1 MTRPSPL
8 LRALRRVL
16 AGSSGSGPAA
26 PAAAVPAAVP
36 AAAASTPPRR
46 TAYAALGRALAEQD
60 ARALAAR
67 RAADA
72 AARAALART
81 PRVER
86 RRNATAD
93 RPVWTEAER
102 AVRLRV
108 PGVAD
113 QSRLTPPVG
122 QDVVRDAAARAR
134 RFGLTLALVLA
145 PAALLA
151 FGGPRA
157 AAAQDVRIRDLTTTD
172 GAAPI
177 RLVGYG
183 IAVGL
188 DNSGDRS
195 SGGRNGGMTVQSV
208 ANVLRN
214 FGVEVPAE
222 AVRSRNAAA
231 VLVTAEV
238 SPYLRAGGRFEVQV
252 ASVGDARS
260 LRGGVLYLTP
270 LVAEAGGRPVAAAQG
285 AVLLSDGVDARDRF
299 GPPAVE
305 TTARIPAG
313 GQLEADLP
321 RPTLAQSGRLLLK
334 EPDIATATRIAAA
347 VNAALGANT
356 ATVED
361 PGAVALALP
370 AAGRAQA
377 LARVGELGVRPARAA
392 RVVIDARDGTVVA
405 GGDLAIGE
413 AVVSHGAVTLSVG
426 GGAPASG
433 APNAAP
439 NGTPNG
445 APNAAAG
452 AAAQAPPGD
461 VRVAPGTS
469 VQRVAAALHAVQ
481 TPAADIAAIFAALR
495 DVGAL
500 AAEIVVR

>member
-1 MTRPSPL
+1 
-8 LRALRRVL
+8 
-16 AGSSGSGPAA
+16 
-26 PAAAVPAAVP
+26 
-36 AAAASTPPRR
+36 
-46 TAYAALGRALAEQD
+46 
-60 ARALAAR
+60 
-67 RAADA
+67 
-72 AARAALART
+72 
-81 PRVER
+81 
-86 RRNATAD
+86 
-93 RPVWTEAER
+93 
-102 AVRLRV
+102 VRLRV

-122 QDVVRDAAARAR
+122 LDVVRDAAARVR
-134 RFGLTLALVLA
+134 RYGLTLALALL
-145 PAALLA
+145 PAALA
-151 FGGPRA
+151 FGSASAG
-157 AAAQDVRIRDLTTTD
+157 AQDVRIRDVTTSD

-188 DNSGDRS
+188 DNSGDRT
-195 SGGRNGGMTVQSV
+195 SGGRSGGMTVQSV

-238 SPYLRAGGRFEVQV
+238 SPYLRAGGRFEVNV

-260 LRGGVLYLTP
+260 LRGGVLYMTP

-285 AVLLSDGVDARDRF
+285 SLLLSDGVDPRARF

-305 TTARIPAG
+305 TSARIPQG

-321 RPTLAQSGRLLLK
+321 RPTLAQTGRLLLR
-334 EPDIATATRIAAA
+334 EPDLQTATRIAAA

-356 ATVED
+356 AAVED
-361 PGAVALALP
+361 PGAVTLNLP
-370 AAGRAQA
+370 AAGRALA
-377 LARVGELGVRPARAA
+377 LARVGELTVRPARAA

-405 GGDLAIGE
+405 GGDLAVGE

-426 GGAPASG
+426 AAGPAAPA
-433 APNAAP
+433 AAP
-439 NGTPNG
+439 
-445 APNAAAG
+445 G
-452 AAAQAPPGD
+452 AAPAGPPGD

-500 AAEIVVR
+500 SAEVVVR

>member
-1 MTRPSPL
+1 
-8 LRALRRVL
+8 
-16 AGSSGSGPAA
+16 
-26 PAAAVPAAVP
+26 
-36 AAAASTPPRR
+36 
-46 TAYAALGRALAEQD
+46 
-60 ARALAAR
+60 
-67 RAADA
+67 
-72 AARAALART
+72 
-81 PRVER
+81 
-86 RRNATAD
+86 
-93 RPVWTEAER
+93 VWTDAER
-102 AVRLRV
+102 AVRLRVV

-122 QDVVRDAAARAR
+122 IDAVRDAGPRGR
-134 RFGLTLALVLA
+134 RYTFALALLLA
-145 PAALLA
+145 PAAVVPL
-151 FGGPRA
+151 GA
-157 AAAQDVRIRDLTTTD
+157 AGAAGAQEVRIRDVTTTD

-195 SGGRNGGMTVQSV
+195 AGGRGGGMTVQSV

-260 LRGGVLYLTP
+260 LRGGVLYMTP

-334 EPDIATATRIAAA
+334 EPDLATATRIAAA

-361 PGAVALALP
+361 PGAVTLAIP
-370 AAGRAQA
+370 AAGRAAA
-377 LARVGELGVRPARAA
+377 LARVGELAVRPARAA

-413 AVVSHGAVTLSVG
+413 AVVSHGAVTLSIG
-426 GGAPASG
+426 GRD
-433 APNAAP
+433 AAP
-439 NGTPNG
+439 NT
-445 APNAAAG
+445 APT
-452 AAAQAPPGD
+452 AAQAPPGD

-500 AAEIVVR
+500 AAEIIVR

>member
-1 MTRPSPL
+1 M
-8 LRALRRVL
+8 
-16 AGSSGSGPAA
+16 
-26 PAAAVPAAVP
+26 
-36 AAAASTPPRR
+36 
-46 TAYAALGRALAEQD
+46 
-60 ARALAAR
+60 
-67 RAADA
+67 
-72 AARAALART
+72 
-81 PRVER
+81 
-86 RRNATAD
+86 
-93 RPVWTEAER
+93 
-102 AVRLRV
+102 RLRV

-122 QDVVRDAAARAR
+122 TEVVRDAARAR
-134 RFGLTLALVLA
+134 RYTFALALLLA
-145 PAALLA
+145 PAVLVALGA
-151 FGGPRA
+151 PRA

-208 ANVLRN
+208 VNVLRN

-222 AVRSRNAAA
+222 AVRSRNTAA

-252 ASVGDARS
+252 ASMGDARS

-285 AVLLSDGVDARDRF
+285 AVLLSEGVDTRDRF

-347 VNAALGANT
+347 VNAAFGANT

-370 AAGRAQA
+370 AAGRALA

-426 GGAPASG
+426 GGLPAGAAPTG
-433 APNAAP
+433 APNGAM
-439 NGTPNG
+439 PNG
-445 APNAAAG
+445 APNGAPDTASNAG
-452 AAAQAPPGD
+452 AQAPPGD